1 MIKINNT
8 GNYHKM
14 KKKKK
19 KNLDMVNNWQ
29 FT

>member
-19 KNLDMVNNWQ
+19 NLDMVNNWQ

>member
-14 KKKKK
+14 KKNN